1 MKHINN
7 LKKNKMVYI
16 YKVNI
21 LIINKIL
28 KHNMMRH
35 KLINYQLQ
43 LINFNPM
50 KKFLMIHKNTRNFNF
65 KIE

>member
-1 MKHINN
+1 
-7 LKKNKMVYI
+7 MVYI